1 MDPSTTSPLDGLRV
15 VDITQSAAGPY
26 CTMIL
31 GDLGADVIKVERPDG
46 GDDAR
51 AWAPPYWGEYGCTFL
66 ALNRNKRSLAID
78 LKSDAGAAILWELVE
93 SADVLVH
100 NLRSGALDKLG
111 FGYDAVSRRNPGLV
125 YCSMTAFGDNG
136 PLASRPGYDPLMQA
150 YAGLMSITGERTPP
164 GQPPRPPIRVGTS
177 INDMGMGMW
186 GVIGVL
192 TALMNRSRTGRGQ
205 LVQTSLLETAVSW
218 IPYQLMAYLGS
229 GDLPRRHGSGTSMN
243 APYEAFETADGHVLI
258 AAGNNS
264 LWKKLCRAIGRPDL
278 LSDPR
283 YTDNPDRVRNRDAL
297 AADLTETLRTAS
309 AAHWASVLEEA
320 GVPCSPIRT
329 LDEVVADPQ
338 VEHLRLLRPVEHP
351 RIEQYRDI
359 ALPLQVDGQRAAT
372 RRVPPDLGADTRE
385 ILDML
390 GHGPDEVAKLL
401 DEGVVFAPTQP

>member
-1 MDPSTTSPLDGLRV
+1 MEPRTMSPLEGIRV

-31 GDLGADVIKVERPDG
+31 GDLGAEVIKVERPEG

-51 AWAPPYWGEYGCTFL
+51 TWAPPYWGEYGCTFL
-66 ALNRNKRSLAID
+66 ALNRNKRSLAVD
-78 LKSDAGAAILWELVE
+78 LKTDAGKAILWELVE

-111 FGYDAVSRRNPGLV
+111 FGYDAVHARNPALI
-125 YCSMTAFGDNG
+125 YCSMTAFGGSG

-150 YAGLMSITGERTPP
+150 YAGLMSITGERSVP
-164 GQPPRPPIRVGTS
+164 GEPPRPPIRVGTS

-186 GVIGVL
+186 GAIGVL
-192 TALMNRSRTGRGQ
+192 TALMNRSRTGTGQ
-205 LVQTSLLETAVSW
+205 LVETSLLETAVSW

-243 APYEAFETADGHVLI
+243 APYEAFQTSDGYLLV

-264 LWKKLCRAIGRPDL
+264 LWRKLCEAIGRPEL
-278 LSDPR
+278 LTDPR
-283 YTDNPDRVRNRDAL
+283 YIDNPDRVRNRDDL
-297 AADLTETLRTAS
+297 AADLTETLRTDS
-309 AAHWASVLEEA
+309 AARWAGVLQEA

-351 RIEQYRDI
+351 HIQDYRDI
-359 ALPLQVDGQRAAT
+359 ALPLQVDGQRIET
-372 RRVPPDLGADTRE
+372 RRVPPDLGSDTWE
-385 ILDML
+385 ILEAL
-390 GHGPDEVAKLL
+390 GHSTEEIAKLL
-401 DEGVVFAPTQP
+401 DEKVVAAPTQP